1 MSPIKRCLGALAVAM
16 YVLPLST
23 SLLTNAVHDAYHL
36 GEFLE
41 HGSVEV
47 ADLAQPETG
56 DFAHAHGGAEHSHGA
71 TTDALLG
78 AADRRDEPDEEH
90 HAPALELVGHLPA
103 HNVLFES
110 AGAEDTSRSG
120 YPASAVQAS
129 RTPPPLPPPRV

>member
-1 MSPIKRCLGALAVAM
+1 MSPIKRCLGVVAAAM

-36 GEFLE
+36 REFLE
-41 HGSVEV
+41 YGSVEV
-47 ADLAQPETG
+47 ADLAEPEPG

-103 HNVLFES
+103 HTVLFELAAPEDGTWAGDS
-110 AGAEDTSRSG
+110 ASFRQLA
-120 YPASAVQAS
+120 A
-129 RTPPPLPPPRV
+129 TPPPHPPPRV